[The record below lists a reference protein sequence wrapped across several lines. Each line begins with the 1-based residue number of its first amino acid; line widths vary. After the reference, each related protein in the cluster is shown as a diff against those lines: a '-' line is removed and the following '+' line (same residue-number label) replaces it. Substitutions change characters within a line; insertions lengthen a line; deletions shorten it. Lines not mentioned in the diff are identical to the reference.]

1 MIGVMKLEKVCRVFD
16 QKEFSILLLLLS
28 RLLLWVRISSG
39 SRTLLPARSWPQAFM
54 SFLIW
59 EGFLL
64 PHQCPA
70 HQPLPT
76 ECGNAEGMAWSLFL
90 ILAFFTQLS
99 LIRNKSSLAT
109 RQGNAFAKEEGLPL
123 LSHAL
128 GCQLFPICLTCRALG
143 QTYRGLA

>member
-1 MIGVMKLEKVCRVFD
+1 MCAECLIRRSFQYCCCCYYHDCYCE
-16 QKEFSILLLLLS
+16 
-28 RLLLWVRISSG
+28 SG
-39 SRTLLPARSWPQAFM
+39 FHLDLGLCCLPGACHRHLCM

-59 EGFLL
+59 EGLLL
-64 PHQCPA
+64 PHQYPA

-99 LIRNKSSLAT
+99 LIRNRSPLAT
-109 RQGNAFAKEEGLPL
+109 RQGNTFAKEEGLPL

-143 QTYRGLA
+143 QTY